1 MQFHDVVVVGA
12 GLAGMRA
19 AIAAAEGGAD
29 VAVLT
34 KVHPLRSH
42 SGAAQGGINAALA
55 NNPDSHD
62 DTPEKH
68 AYDTIKGSDFLADQN
83 ATITMT
89 NDAPRVIFEMEHW
102 GCPFSRTPDGKIAQR
117 PFGGAGY
124 PRTCYGADKTGHYL
138 LHTLYE
144 QTVRLNT
151 HYYEEWMVLQLA
163 IDESG
168 VCKGVVALNIA
179 DGTIEMIGANAVI
192 FGTGG
197 SGRMYGNTT
206 NAHVSTAL
214 GIAIPYWAGIPLKDM
229 ECVQFHPT
237 GLYRSNIL
245 MTEGCRGE
253 GGYLINS
260 EGERFMKRYVSEKVM
275 ELAPR
280 DITSRSI
287 RTEIEEGRGIENSY
301 VYLDLRHLGKDKIME
316 RLPGIRDIC
325 LDFAN
330 VDPINSPIP
339 VNPAMHYTMGGI
351 DCNADGET
359 KSPGFYA
366 AGEAACVSVHGAN
379 RLGGN
384 SLLDTIVFGRR
395 GGAAA
400 AKYVKSLPKTADEK
414 TLNKAYQKL
423 QERLNLANNGGG
435 NGAKENPYQI
445 KDELQAIMPD
455 KIGIFR
461 TEKEMAE
468 GLAKVRELKS
478 RFKCIRP
485 AAKTRAFNMDRVWI
499 MELAGNLD
507 VAEVVADGALRR
519 QESRGAH
526 YRRDFPKRDD
536 ANWLKHTLV
545 TYSPEGPQFSYSKVD
560 IDKYQPVERKY

>member
-1 MQFHDVVVVGA
+1 MQFHDVVVVGG

-19 AIAAAEGGAD
+19 AIEAASGGAE
-29 VAVLT
+29 VALLS

-55 NNPDSHD
+55 NNPNSHD

-68 AYDTIKGSDFLADQN
+68 AYDTIKGSDFLADQG
-83 ATITMT
+83 AAITMT

-102 GCPFSRTPDGKIAQR
+102 GCPFSRTPDGKISQR

-138 LHTLYE
+138 LQTLYE

-163 IDESG
+163 VDESG

-214 GIAIPYWAGIPLKDM
+214 GIAIPYWAGIPLMDM

-287 RTEIEEGRGIENSY
+287 MTEIEQGRGIENSY

-330 VDPINSPIP
+330 VDPIDSPIP

-366 AGEAACVSVHGAN
+366 AGECACVSVHGAN

-384 SLLDTIVFGRR
+384 SLLETIVFGRR
-395 GGAAA
+395 SGAAA
-400 AKYVKSLPKTADEK
+400 AKYVKSLPKAADEK
-414 TLNKAYQKL
+414 TLNKANQKL
-423 QERLNLANNGGG
+423 QERLNLVSNGGG
-435 NGAKENPYQI
+435 NGDENPYAI
-445 KDELQAIMPD
+445 RDELQAVMPK

-461 TEKEMAE
+461 TEKEMVE
-468 GLAKVRELKS
+468 GLAEIRELKS
-478 RFKCIRP
+478 RFKRIRP
-485 AAKTRAFNMDRVWI
+485 AARTRAFNMDKVWI

-507 VAEVVADGALRR
+507 VAEIVADGALRR

-526 YRRDFPKRDD
+526 FRRDFPKRDD
-536 ANWLKHTLV
+536 GNWLKHTLA

-560 IDKYQPVERKY
+560 IGKYQPEERKY